1 MRIHEALSHP
11 AVGFASH
18 GALHIGHNGVTPQDP
33 IPRMEQVAHGELAVL
48 QDRGPEGLPARSNAM
63 TCIQWRGGEEVIRRK
78 LKV

>member
-11 AVGFASH
+11 VVGFASH

-63 TCIQWRGGEEVIRRK
+63 TCIQWRGGK
-78 LKV
+78 LSGGS